1 MINNIEL
8 ASIPG
13 SMASNWELFKK
24 KKKKKK
30 KKINLAPIDLLASP
44 QVKMTINRR
53 SRL

>member
-24 KKKKKK
+24 KKKKK
-30 KKINLAPIDLLASP
+30 INLAPIDLLASP
-44 QVKMTINRR
+44 QVKTNEDW
-53 SRL
+53 